1 MSECTHIDHLRLGPG
16 IDRERDLEQLQHRE
30 VKKLVMLLR
39 KELNMQTRCKVY
51 VESVKL
57 TGTDGKTHTGEE
69 VQMRAVQGDKVSK
82 GYPTDGSD
90 EDNTYAKFSP
100 SADFRLYV
108 ANPHLFGQFKPG
120 QKYYIDMTPAEPPVE
135 SE

>member
-1 MSECTHIDHLRLGPG
+1 M
-16 IDRERDLEQLQHRE
+16 
-30 VKKLVMLLR
+30 
-39 KELNMQTRCKVY
+39 NTRCKVR

-57 TGTDGKTHTGEE
+57 LGSDGKGNHSAEE

-82 GYPTDGSD
+82 GYPADGTD

-108 ANPHLFGQFKPG
+108 ANPVLFGQFKPE
-120 QKYYIDMTPAEPPVE
+120 QKYYVDLILAE
-135 SE
+135 